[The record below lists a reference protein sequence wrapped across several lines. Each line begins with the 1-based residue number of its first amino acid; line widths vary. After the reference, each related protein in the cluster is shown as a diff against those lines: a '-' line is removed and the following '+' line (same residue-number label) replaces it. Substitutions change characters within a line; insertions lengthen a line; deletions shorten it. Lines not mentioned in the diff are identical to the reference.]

1 MLSAHVSRLLSCKRM
16 FLPISV
22 ICWAWENL
30 ISHHHWGWSLT
41 DIDALRV
48 DAPRVIIL
56 RLAQPSFSVLSPITF
71 MLILLAVILNCDRDR
86 YTAFNQQQNT
96 GALLASDGCIIFSL
110 CWWHF
115 STVGGGGS
123 ILLSLEYFLLIFI
136 WVFIFKS
143 SVKHPPGAKSQPCY
157 SCLSHF
163 CYLTIPSLPPCAL
176 MNVNNTVQRVKRDPA
191 DQAAWD
197 QG

>member
-115 STVGGGGS
+115 STVGGGGGPSCFLWS
-123 ILLSLEYFLLIFI
+123 IFYLFLFEYLFSNHLWNIHQVQSHSRAILVWAIFAI
-136 WVFIFKS
+136 
-143 SVKHPPGAKSQPCY
+143 
-157 SCLSHF
+157 
-163 CYLTIPSLPPCAL
+163 
-176 MNVNNTVQRVKRDPA
+176 
-191 DQAAWD
+191 
-197 QG
+197 

>member
-115 STVGGGGS
+115 STVGGGVHLAFFGVFFTYFYLS
-123 ILLSLEYFLLIFI
+123 IYFQIICETSTRCKVTAVLFLFEPFLLFN
-136 WVFIFKS
+136 
-143 SVKHPPGAKSQPCY
+143 Y
-157 SCLSHF
+157 
-163 CYLTIPSLPPCAL
+163 TISPTLCA
-176 MNVNNTVQRVKRDPA
+176 NECK
-191 DQAAWD
+191 
-197 QG
+197 